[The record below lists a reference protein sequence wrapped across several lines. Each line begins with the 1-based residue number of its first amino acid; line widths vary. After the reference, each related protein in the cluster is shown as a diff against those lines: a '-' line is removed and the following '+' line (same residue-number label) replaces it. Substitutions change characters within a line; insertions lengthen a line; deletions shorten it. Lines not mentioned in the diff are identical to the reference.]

1 MVRRLVASGSPV
13 LYIGSGATFVL
24 KSIYM
29 PGTDFVLD
37 ELERLENSDQRRFLK
52 SLERGSA
59 QHVLHRGRQLVNFS
73 SNDYLGLASH
83 PRVKAAAQAA
93 IEEFHASSGS
103 SRLICGNL
111 EIHERLESR
120 LAVLKQK
127 EAALVFSSGYLANLG
142 IITALVG
149 EDDQIFSDALNHA
162 SIIDG
167 CRLSRAQVFV
177 YRHRDLNHLEDLLRG
192 APAARR
198 RLLVSDAV
206 FSMDGDVAE
215 LPGLI
220 ALAAAHD
227 CLLMLD
233 EAHATG
239 VLGSTGRGI
248 VEHFVE
254 LGSLEPDKDCVDVAM
269 GTLSKA
275 LGSFGGFVACSANL
289 REFLINKARSFIF
302 ATALPPSAAGA
313 ALESLQLLSEEP
325 FRRQLLWRN
334 FGDLKERLIGGG
346 FDVATSETPIL
357 PLRFGVEAAA
367 LPVSERL
374 AKKGYFVPAIRPPSV
389 PKGTSRL
396 RITLCASHSN
406 DEIAGLAKELS
417 EVARDKG

>member
-1 MVRRLVASGSPV
+1 
-13 LYIGSGATFVL
+13 
-24 KSIYM
+24 M

-37 ELERLENSDQRRFLK
+37 ELEHLDSLHQRRSLK
-52 SLERGSA
+52 SLEHANARVVSYRGK
-59 QHVLHRGRQLVNFS
+59 RLVNFS

-93 IEEFHASSGS
+93 IEEFHASAGS

-120 LAVLKQK
+120 LASFKQK
-127 EAALVFSSGYLANLG
+127 EAALVFSSGYAANLG
-142 IITALVG
+142 IIPALAG
-149 EDDQIFSDALNHA
+149 AGDQIFSDALNHA

-177 YRHRDLNHLEDLLRG
+177 YRHRDLNHLESLLRG

-206 FSMDGDVAE
+206 FSMDGDVAD
-215 LPGLI
+215 LPGLT
-220 ALAAAHD
+220 ALAVAHD

-239 VLGSTGRGI
+239 VLGSTGSGI
-248 VEHFVE
+248 VEYFVE
-254 LGSLEPDKDCVDVAM
+254 QGRLAPGRDYVNVAM

-289 REFLINKARSFIF
+289 REFLINKSRSFIF

-313 ALESLQLLSEEP
+313 ALESLQLLREEP
-325 FRRQLLWRN
+325 FRRESLWRN
-334 FGDLKERLIGGG
+334 FGALKNCLGEGG
-346 FDVATSETPIL
+346 FDVMVSETPIV
-357 PLRFGVEAAA
+357 PLAFGAEAAA
-367 LPVSERL
+367 LKMSERL
-374 AKKGYFVPAIRPPSV
+374 TERGYFVPAIRPPSV

-396 RITLCASHSN
+396 RITLCASHLL
-406 DEIAGLAKELS
+406 DEVEGLAKELS
-417 EVARDKG
+417 QLAQDGG

>member
-1 MVRRLVASGSPV
+1 
-13 LYIGSGATFVL
+13 
-24 KSIYM
+24 M

-37 ELERLENSDQRRFLK
+37 ELKRLEGLNQRRFLK
-52 SLERGSA
+52 SLEQANAREVSY
-59 QHVLHRGRQLVNFS
+59 RDKRIVNFS

-93 IEEFHASSGS
+93 IEEFHASAGS

-120 LAVLKQK
+120 LAWFKEK
-127 EAALVFSSGYLANLG
+127 EAALVFSSGYAANLG
-142 IITALVG
+142 IIPALAG
-149 EDDQIFSDALNHA
+149 AGDQIFSDALNHA

-167 CRLSRAQVFV
+167 CRLSRAHVFV
-177 YRHRDLNHLEDLLRG
+177 YRHQDLNHLEALLHK
-192 APAARR
+192 APTARR

-206 FSMDGDVAE
+206 FSMDGDVAD
-215 LPGLI
+215 LPGLA

-239 VLGSTGRGI
+239 VLGSTGRGV

-254 LGSLEPDKDCVDVAM
+254 RGRLAPGKNYVDVAM

-325 FRRQLLWRN
+325 FRREALWRN
-334 FGDLKERLIGGG
+334 FGAMKSCLGEVG
-346 FDVATSETPIL
+346 FDVMASETPIV
-357 PLRFGVEAAA
+357 PLTFGAEAAA
-367 LPVSERL
+367 LQMSERL
-374 AKKGYFVPAIRPPSV
+374 TERGYFVPAIRPPSV
-389 PKGTSRL
+389 PNGTSRL
-396 RITLCASHSN
+396 RITLCATHSS
-406 DEIAGLAKELS
+406 EEVKGLAKELS
-417 EVARDKG
+417 ELAQDRG

>member
-1 MVRRLVASGSPV
+1 
-13 LYIGSGATFVL
+13 
-24 KSIYM
+24 M

-37 ELERLENSDQRRFLK
+37 ELEHLDSLHQRRSLK
-52 SLERGSA
+52 SLEHANARVVSYRGK
-59 QHVLHRGRQLVNFS
+59 RLVNFS

-93 IEEFHASSGS
+93 IEEFHASAGS

-120 LAVLKQK
+120 LASFKQK
-127 EAALVFSSGYLANLG
+127 EAALVFSSGYAANLG
-142 IITALVG
+142 IIPAVAG
-149 EDDQIFSDALNHA
+149 AGDQIFSDALNHA

-177 YRHRDLNHLEDLLRG
+177 YRHRDLNHLESLLRG

-206 FSMDGDVAE
+206 FSMDGDVAD
-215 LPGLI
+215 LPGLT
-220 ALAAAHD
+220 ALAVAHD

-239 VLGSTGRGI
+239 VLGSTGSGI
-248 VEHFVE
+248 VEYFVE
-254 LGSLEPDKDCVDVAM
+254 QGRLAPGRDYVNVAM

-289 REFLINKARSFIF
+289 REFLINKSRSFIF

-313 ALESLQLLSEEP
+313 ALESLQLLREEP
-325 FRRQLLWRN
+325 FRRESLWRN
-334 FGDLKERLIGGG
+334 FGALKNCLGEGG
-346 FDVATSETPIL
+346 FDVMVSETPIV
-357 PLRFGVEAAA
+357 PLAFGAEAAA
-367 LPVSERL
+367 LKMSERL
-374 AKKGYFVPAIRPPSV
+374 TERGYFVPAIRPPSV

-396 RITLCASHSN
+396 RITLCASHLL
-406 DEIAGLAKELS
+406 DEVEGLAKELS
-417 EVARDKG
+417 QLAQDGG

>member
-1 MVRRLVASGSPV
+1 M
-13 LYIGSGATFVL
+13 T
-24 KSIYM
+24 
-29 PGTDFVLD
+29 GTDFALD
-37 ELERLENSDQRRFLK
+37 ELERLESLNQRRFVK
-52 SLERGSA
+52 TLEQANAREVTYQGK
-59 QHVLHRGRQLVNFS
+59 RLVNFS

-83 PRVKAAAQAA
+83 PQVKAAAQAA
-93 IEEFHASSGS
+93 IGEFHASAGS

-120 LAVLKQK
+120 LARFKKK
-127 EAALVFSSGYLANLG
+127 EAALVFSSGYAANLG
-142 IITALVG
+142 IISALADAG
-149 EDDQIFSDALNHA
+149 DQIFSDALNHA

-167 CRLSRAQVFV
+167 CRLSRALVFV
-177 YRHRDLNHLEDLLRG
+177 YRHRDLNHLESLLCG

-206 FSMDGDVAE
+206 FSMDGDVAD
-215 LPGLI
+215 LPGLA

-239 VLGSTGRGI
+239 VLGSNGGGI

-254 LGSLEPDKDCVDVAM
+254 RGGLAPDKQCVDVAM

-275 LGSFGGFVACSANL
+275 LGSFGGFVACSANM

-325 FRRQLLWRN
+325 FHRESLWKN
-334 FGDLKERLIGGG
+334 FGALKSRLGEAG
-346 FDVATSETPIL
+346 FDVKASETPIL
-357 PLRFGVEAAA
+357 PLPFGAEVTA
-367 LPVSERL
+367 LRMSERL
-374 AKKGYFVPAIRPPSV
+374 TERGYFVPAIRPPSV

-396 RITLCASHSN
+396 RITLCANHSGEEV
-406 DEIAGLAKELS
+406 DGLAKDLS
-417 EVARDKG
+417 ELAQDGG

>member
-1 MVRRLVASGSPV
+1 
-13 LYIGSGATFVL
+13 
-24 KSIYM
+24 M

-37 ELERLENSDQRRFLK
+37 ELEHLESSDQRRFLK

-59 QHVLHRGRQLVNFS
+59 QHVLYRGRQLVNFS

-93 IEEFHASSGS
+93 IEEFHASAGS

-120 LAVLKQK
+120 LAGFKQK

-149 EDDQIFSDALNHA
+149 EGDQIFSDALNHA

-177 YRHRDLNHLEDLLRG
+177 YRHRDLNHLEGLLCG

-206 FSMDGDVAE
+206 FSMDGEVAD

-227 CLLMLD
+227 CLLMVD

-248 VEHFVE
+248 VEHFVDLGRLE
-254 LGSLEPDKDCVDVAM
+254 LGKDYVDVAM

-289 REFLINKARSFIF
+289 REFLINKARAFIF

-325 FRRQLLWRN
+325 FRRESLWKN
-334 FGDLKERLIGGG
+334 FGDLRERLIGGG
-346 FDVATSETPIL
+346 FDVTTSETPIL
-357 PLRFGVEAAA
+357 PLRFGAEAAA
-367 LPVSERL
+367 LRVSERL
-374 AKKGYFVPAIRPPSV
+374 AERGHFVPAIRPPSV

-396 RITLCASHSN
+396 RITLCAAHSN

-417 EVARDKG
+417 DVARDKG

>member
-1 MVRRLVASGSPV
+1 LSLGIVKNVS
-13 LYIGSGATFVL
+13 
-24 KSIYM
+24 M
-29 PGTDFVLD
+29 PGHAFVLD
-37 ELERLENSDQRRFLK
+37 ELERLESLDQRRFLK
-52 SLERGSA
+52 SLEQANAREVRY
-59 QHVLHRGRQLVNFS
+59 QGRLLVNFS

-83 PRVKAAAQAA
+83 PRVKAAAHAA
-93 IEEFHASSGS
+93 IEEFHASAGS

-111 EIHERLESR
+111 AIHERLESR
-120 LAVLKQK
+120 LANFKQK
-127 EAALVFSSGYLANLG
+127 EAALVFSSGYVANLG

-149 EDDQIFSDALNHA
+149 EGDQIFSDALNHA

-167 CRLSRAQVFV
+167 CRLSRGQVFV
-177 YRHRDLNHLEDLLRG
+177 YRHQDLNHLEDLLRR
-192 APAARR
+192 APAGRR

-206 FSMDGDVAE
+206 FSMDGDVAD
-215 LPGLI
+215 LPGLA
-220 ALAAAHD
+220 ALAAAHE

-254 LGSLEPDKDCVDVAM
+254 RGRLAAGKDCVDVAM

-313 ALESLQLLSEEP
+313 ALESLQLLGEEP
-325 FRRQLLWRN
+325 FFRESLWKN
-334 FGDLKERLIGGG
+334 FVALKSRLGEYGL
-346 FDVATSETPIL
+346 DVAASETPIV
-357 PLRFGVEAAA
+357 PLTFGAEAVA
-367 LPVSERL
+367 LRMSERL
-374 AKKGYFVPAIRPPSV
+374 AGRGYFVPAIRPPSV

-396 RITLCASHSN
+396 RVTLCANHSGG
-406 DEIAGLAKELS
+406 EIEGLVKELL
-417 EVARDKG
+417 ELTQDKG

>member
-1 MVRRLVASGSPV
+1 
-13 LYIGSGATFVL
+13 
-24 KSIYM
+24 M

-37 ELERLENSDQRRFLK
+37 ELERLESLDQRRFLK

-59 QHVLHRGRQLVNFS
+59 QYVLYRGRQLVNFS

-93 IEEFHASSGS
+93 IEEFHASAGS

-120 LAVLKQK
+120 LARFKQK
-127 EAALVFSSGYLANLG
+127 EAALVFSSGYVANLG
-142 IITALVG
+142 IITALAG
-149 EDDQIFSDALNHA
+149 EGDQIFSDALNHA

-167 CRLSRAQVFV
+167 CRLSRAQIFV
-177 YRHRDLNHLEDLLRG
+177 YRHRDLNHLESLLRE
-192 APAARR
+192 APSARR

-206 FSMDGDVAE
+206 FSMDGDVAD
-215 LPGLI
+215 LPGLA

-239 VLGSTGRGI
+239 VLGSTGGGI

-254 LGSLEPDKDCVDVAM
+254 RGKLAPGKESVDVAM

-275 LGSFGGFVACSANL
+275 LGSFGGFVACSSNL

-325 FRRQLLWRN
+325 FRREALWKN
-334 FGDLKERLIGGG
+334 FDALKGRLSDSG
-346 FDVATSETPIL
+346 FDVTASETPIL
-357 PLRFGVEAAA
+357 PLTFGTEAAA
-367 LPVSERL
+367 LRMSERL
-374 AKKGYFVPAIRPPSV
+374 AERGYFVPAIRPPSV

-396 RITLCASHSN
+396 RITLCATHSG
-406 DEIAGLAKELS
+406 DEVEGLAKELS
-417 EVARDKG
+417 ELAQDRG

>member
-1 MVRRLVASGSPV
+1 
-13 LYIGSGATFVL
+13 
-24 KSIYM
+24 M
-29 PGTDFVLD
+29 PGIDFVLD
-37 ELERLENSDQRRFLK
+37 ELERLESLDQRRVLK
-52 SLERGSA
+52 SLKQANAREVSY
-59 QHVLHRGRQLVNFS
+59 RGRRLVNFS

-93 IEEFHASSGS
+93 IEEFQASTGS

-120 LAVLKQK
+120 LAGLKQK

-149 EDDQIFSDALNHA
+149 EGDQIFSDALNHA

-167 CRLSRAQVFV
+167 CRLSRAQVFI
-177 YRHRDLNHLEDLLRG
+177 YRHRDLNHLEHLLRG
-192 APAARR
+192 APAGR
-198 RLLVSDAV
+198 RLIVSDAV
-206 FSMDGDVAE
+206 FSMDGDVAD
-215 LPGLI
+215 LPGLA
-220 ALAAAHD
+220 ALAAAYD

-254 LGSLEPDKDCVDVAM
+254 RGQLGPGKECVDVAM

-275 LGSFGGFVACSANL
+275 LGSFGGFVACSSNL

-313 ALESLQLLSEEP
+313 ALESLRLLSEEP
-325 FRRQLLWRN
+325 LRREALWRN
-334 FGDLKERLIGGG
+334 FGALKSRLSDSG
-346 FDVATSETPIL
+346 FDVAASETPIL
-357 PLRFGVEAAA
+357 PLTFGTEAAA
-367 LPVSERL
+367 LRTSERL
-374 AKKGYFVPAIRPPSV
+374 AERGYFVPAIRPPSV

-396 RITLCASHSN
+396 RITLCATHLS
-406 DEIAGLAKELS
+406 EEVEGLAKELS
-417 EVARDKG
+417 ELAQDRG

>member
-1 MVRRLVASGSPV
+1 
-13 LYIGSGATFVL
+13 
-24 KSIYM
+24 M
-29 PGTDFVLD
+29 PGPDFVLD
-37 ELERLENSDQRRFLK
+37 ELERLESLDQRRFLK
-52 SLERGSA
+52 SLEQANAREISY
-59 QHVLHRGRQLVNFS
+59 QGRLLVNFS

-83 PRVKAAAQAA
+83 PRVKAAAHAA
-93 IEEFHASSGS
+93 IEEFHASAGS

-111 EIHERLESR
+111 AIHERLESR
-120 LAVLKQK
+120 LANFKQK
-127 EAALVFSSGYLANLG
+127 EAALVFSSGYVANLG

-149 EDDQIFSDALNHA
+149 QGDQIFSDALNHA

-167 CRLSRAQVFV
+167 CRLSRGQVFV
-177 YRHRDLNHLEDLLRG
+177 YRHQDLNHLEDLLRK
-192 APAARR
+192 APAGRR

-206 FSMDGDVAE
+206 FSMDGDVAD
-215 LPGLI
+215 LPGLA

-254 LGSLEPDKDCVDVAM
+254 RGRLAAGKDCVDVAM

-302 ATALPPSAAGA
+302 ATALPPSAASA

-325 FRRQLLWRN
+325 FRRESLWKN
-334 FGDLKERLIGGG
+334 FVALKRRLGEYG
-346 FDVATSETPIL
+346 FDVTASETPIV
-357 PLRFGVEAAA
+357 PLTFGAEAAA
-367 LPVSERL
+367 LRMSERL
-374 AKKGYFVPAIRPPSV
+374 AGRGYFVPAIRPPSV
-389 PKGTSRL
+389 PRGTSRL
-396 RITLCASHSN
+396 RITLCANHSG
-406 DEIAGLAKELS
+406 DEIEGLAKELS
-417 EVARDKG
+417 ELAHDRG

>member
-1 MVRRLVASGSPV
+1 
-13 LYIGSGATFVL
+13 
-24 KSIYM
+24 M

-37 ELERLENSDQRRFLK
+37 ELERLESLHQRRFLK
-52 SLERGSA
+52 SLDRASA
-59 QHVLHRGRQLVNFS
+59 QHVLYHGRQLVNFS
-73 SNDYLGLASH
+73 SNDYLGLAFH

-93 IEEFHASSGS
+93 IDQFHASAGS

-120 LAVLKQK
+120 LARFKQK
-127 EAALVFSSGYLANLG
+127 EAALVFSSGYVANLG

-149 EDDQIFSDALNHA
+149 EGDQIFSDALNHA

-177 YRHRDLNHLEDLLRG
+177 YRHRDLDHLEGLLRE

-206 FSMDGDVAE
+206 FSMDGDVAD
-215 LPGLI
+215 LPGLA
-220 ALAAAHD
+220 ALAATHD
-227 CLLMLD
+227 SLLMLD

-254 LGSLEPDKDCVDVAM
+254 RGQFAPGKEYVDLAM

-275 LGSFGGFVACSANL
+275 LGSFGGFVVCSSSL

-325 FRRQLLWRN
+325 FRREALWKN
-334 FGDLKERLIGGG
+334 FGVLKSRLSEAGFDLK
-346 FDVATSETPIL
+346 ASETPIL
-357 PLRFGVEAAA
+357 PLTFGTEAAA
-367 LPVSERL
+367 LRMSERL
-374 AKKGYFVPAIRPPSV
+374 AERGYFVPAIRPPSV

-396 RITLCASHSN
+396 RITLCATHSS
-406 DEIAGLAKELS
+406 DEVEGLAKELS
-417 EVARDKG
+417 ALAQDRG

>member
-1 MVRRLVASGSPV
+1 
-13 LYIGSGATFVL
+13 
-24 KSIYM
+24 M

-37 ELERLENSDQRRFLK
+37 ELERLESLEQRRVLK
-52 SLERGSA
+52 SLKQANAREVSY
-59 QHVLHRGRQLVNFS
+59 QGRQLVNFS

-93 IEEFHASSGS
+93 IEEFHASTGS

-120 LAVLKQK
+120 LAGLKQQ

-149 EDDQIFSDALNHA
+149 EGDQIFSDALNHA

-167 CRLSRAQVFV
+167 CRLSRAQIFV
-177 YRHRDLNHLEDLLRG
+177 YRHRDLNHLEYLLRG

-198 RLLVSDAV
+198 RLIVSDAV
-206 FSMDGDVAE
+206 FSMDGDVAD
-215 LPGLI
+215 LPGMA
-220 ALAAAHD
+220 ALAAAYD

-254 LGSLEPDKDCVDVAM
+254 RGQLGPGKDCVDVAM

-275 LGSFGGFVACSANL
+275 LGSFGGFVACSSNL
-289 REFLINKARSFIF
+289 REFLINKARSFIY

-313 ALESLQLLSEEP
+313 ALESLRLLSEEP
-325 FRRQLLWRN
+325 LRRDALWRN
-334 FGDLKERLIGGG
+334 FGALKSRLSESG
-346 FDVATSETPIL
+346 FDVTASETPIL
-357 PLRFGVEAAA
+357 PLTFGTEAVA
-367 LPVSERL
+367 LRMSERL
-374 AKKGYFVPAIRPPSV
+374 AERGYFVPAIRPPSV
-389 PKGTSRL
+389 PKGSSRL
-396 RITLCASHSN
+396 RITLGATHLS
-406 DEIAGLAKELS
+406 EEVEGLAKELS
-417 EVARDKG
+417 ELAQDRG

>member
-1 MVRRLVASGSPV
+1 
-13 LYIGSGATFVL
+13 
-24 KSIYM
+24 M

-37 ELERLENSDQRRFLK
+37 ELERLESLDQRRFLK
-52 SLERGSA
+52 SIERGSA
-59 QHVLHRGRQLVNFS
+59 RHVLYRGRELVNFS
-73 SNDYLGLASH
+73 SNDYLGLASD

-93 IEEFHASSGS
+93 IEEFHASAGS

-111 EIHERLESR
+111 EIHDRLESR
-120 LAVLKQK
+120 LARFKQK
-127 EAALVFSSGYLANLG
+127 EAALVFSSGYVANLG
-142 IITALVG
+142 IIPALAG
-149 EDDQIFSDALNHA
+149 EGDQIFSDALNHA

-167 CRLSRAQVFV
+167 CRLSRARVFV
-177 YRHRDLNHLEDLLRG
+177 YRHRDLNHLEGLLRE

-206 FSMDGDVAE
+206 FSMDGDVAD
-215 LPGLI
+215 LPGLA
-220 ALAAAHD
+220 ALAAAND

-254 LGSLEPDKDCVDVAM
+254 RGQLAPGEACVDVAM

-289 REFLINKARSFIF
+289 REFFINKARSFIF
-302 ATALPPSAAGA
+302 ATGLPPSAAGA

-325 FRRQLLWRN
+325 FRREALWKN
-334 FGDLKERLIGGG
+334 FGALRSRLSEGG
-346 FDVATSETPIL
+346 FDVTASETPIL
-357 PLRFGVEAAA
+357 PLTFGTEAAA
-367 LPVSERL
+367 LRMSDRL
-374 AKKGYFVPAIRPPSV
+374 AGRGYFVPAIRPPSV

-396 RITLCASHSN
+396 RITLCAAHSG
-406 DEIAGLAKELS
+406 DEVERLAKELS
-417 EVARDKG
+417 ELAQDRG